1 VQSSAGLEHR
11 NLFLLGAVLLSAGL
25 GLGVRELSGNP
36 ALGLA
41 LQAFGIALAFTVSE
55 RLRAPERA
63 RREWLWQRLE
73 ALADGDLSACAERPP
88 MSADPCHAALDRAT
102 ARIAIADAQSGLLR
116 ERLAELPGHVSQ
128 AMKVVERSAED
139 QEAAVEETAALLMN
153 INTSIGKITREVEK
167 LARSNEETA
176 ASTQQMG
183 TAIEQVAQNSLTLQ
197 QTVDSSTT
205 SIHEMGVSIRR
216 VAASSDE
223 VKRVAEET
231 ATATTEMDRAIHEV
245 GEHVR
250 GASELTRRV
259 TESAEL
265 GSSAVMATIQ
275 GIAVIRDQTLG
286 AKQAL
291 EGLAERVSEI
301 GEIATV
307 IGGVSDET
315 NLLSL
320 NAAIIA
326 AQAGEHGKAFA
337 VVADQVKTLAQRT
350 SESAKQI
357 EEMIRGV
364 QAESAHAVRTMAA
377 GIESVE
383 DGVSRSRVAGQALE
397 TIRATAHDAS
407 GQVGEIARAAEE
419 QARNS
424 KYVADAARRVSEH
437 VHQISNAMSE
447 QAQASENLLR
457 NADTSLDM
465 CTQMAQALEEQRA
478 TGRYISGN
486 SEAITELIRSIQQN
500 AEAHGQA
507 SAAVQQRFAALLE
520 IAQRSS
526 ATIPEV
532 ARVVEELA
540 RSAECREP
548 VDPGDAA
555 GD

>member
-1 VQSSAGLEHR
+1 
-11 NLFLLGAVLLSAGL
+11 
-25 GLGVRELSGNP
+25 
-36 ALGLA
+36 
-41 LQAFGIALAFTVSE
+41 
-55 RLRAPERA
+55 
-63 RREWLWQRLE
+63 
-73 ALADGDLSACAERPP
+73 
-88 MSADPCHAALDRAT
+88 
-102 ARIAIADAQSGLLR
+102 
-116 ERLAELPGHVSQ
+116 
-128 AMKVVERSAED
+128 
-139 QEAAVEETAALLMN
+139 
-153 INTSIGKITREVEK
+153 
-167 LARSNEETA
+167 
-176 ASTQQMG
+176 
-183 TAIEQVAQNSLTLQ
+183 
-197 QTVDSSTT
+197 
-205 SIHEMGVSIRR
+205 
-216 VAASSDE
+216 
-223 VKRVAEET
+223 
-231 ATATTEMDRAIHEV
+231 
-245 GEHVR
+245 
-250 GASELTRRV
+250 V